1 MGVIIR
7 QSIKGTIVNYVGAFI
22 GFLTTLFIVTK
33 YLNQEDFGL
42 IRMLTEAG
50 LLLCSIGQF
59 GTSFS
64 AVKYFPYFRNNEN
77 KHNGFFFYLI
87 LLPLIGFFLISTF
100 AIIFRQPIQSYY
112 SENAQEFVHYFYW
125 IFPLA
130 FFMIYQAVFETYSN
144 ILLRIVVPKFV
155 REILVRIL
163 TVVAYLLY
171 AFDIINLNWLVISY
185 VAIFAIAALI
195 NLLYVAYIGNIS
207 FSSKTTIRK
216 PVKKNILYFT
226 LYMILASIGGSIV
239 LKIDIFMVSGMIG
252 LSATG
257 IYTVAYFMAAIVE
270 MPARSLFGIST
281 PIAAEYFKKKE
292 IGKINDLYKKI
303 ALNQFIVGSFIFFLI
318 WINIDNIFA
327 IIPNGEDY
335 IAGKWVVF
343 FIGLSKVI
351 DSTCG
356 FGNSILSIS
365 KYYYYTLFFT
375 FFLAGLTVLGNQ
387 LLIPPLGISGA
398 AIASICAL
406 IIYDTCMLIFIKKKI
421 GIHPFTPEILKII
434 GLLLF
439 LFCIN
444 HFIPAISNAY
454 FDVAIRSILFA
465 SIFFLII
472 IQLKISQDFTNT
484 VNVVKERIKH
494 KIKKTK

>member
-1 MGVIIR
+1 MGIIIR

-22 GFLTTLFIVTK
+22 GFLTTLFVVTK
-33 YLNQEDFGL
+33 YLSQEDYGL
-42 IRMLTEAG
+42 IRVITEAG
-50 LLLCSIGQF
+50 LLLCAIGQF

-64 AVKYFPYFRNNEN
+64 AIKYFPYFKTDDK

-87 LLPLIGFFLISTF
+87 LLPLIGFFIISSL
-100 AIIFRQPIQSYY
+100 ALIFRHPIQNYY

-155 REILVRIL
+155 REVLIRIL
-163 TVVAYLLY
+163 TVIAYFLY
-171 AFDIINLNWLVISY
+171 AFNIINLDWLVISY

-195 NLLYVAYIGNIS
+195 NLLYVAHIGNIS
-207 FSSKTTIRK
+207 FGSKTTIRK

-226 LYMILASIGGSIV
+226 LYMILASIGGNIV
-239 LKIDIFMVSGMIG
+239 LKIDVFMVSGMIG

-270 MPARSLFGIST
+270 MPARSLFGVST

-303 ALNQFIVGSFIFFLI
+303 TLNQFIIGCFIFLLI
-318 WINIDNIFA
+318 WINIDNIFT
-327 IIPNGEDY
+327 IIPNGDDY

-343 FIGLSKVI
+343 FIGLSKLI

-375 FFLAGLTVLGNQ
+375 FFLAGLTILGNQ
-387 LLIPPLGISGA
+387 LLIPHFGISGA
-398 AIASICAL
+398 AIATMVAL
-406 IIYDTCMLIFIKKKI
+406 IIYNISIIFLIKKKM
-421 GIHPFTPEILKII
+421 GIHPFSIRILKIAI
-434 GLLLF
+434 ISFFVF
-439 LFCIN
+439 LIN
-444 HFIPAISNAY
+444 Y
-454 FDVAIRSILFA
+454 FWFYLGNPFLDGIVKSILLGGAFFA
-465 SIFFLII
+465 VVYL
-472 IQLKISQDFTNT
+472 LKISPEINQT
-484 VNVVKERIKH
+484 VQSFFKLSRP
-494 KIKKTK
+494 KKS